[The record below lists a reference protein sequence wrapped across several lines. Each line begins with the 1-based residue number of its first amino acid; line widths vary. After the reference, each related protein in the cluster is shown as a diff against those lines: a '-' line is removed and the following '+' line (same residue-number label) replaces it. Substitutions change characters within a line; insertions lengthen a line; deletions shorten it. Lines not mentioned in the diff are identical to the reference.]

1 MSYHYQKTKKKTEL
15 LRALADVD
23 FYKRK
28 EENNGTSNI
37 WYKKQEK
44 REKQEVQNNL
54 HWSKLL
60 QRKNSVVSRKNH

>member
-15 LRALADVD
+15 LTTLADVD

-28 EENNGTSNI
+28 KENNGTSKI

-54 HWSKLL
+54 TLE
-60 QRKNSVVSRKNH
+60 